1 MLGSGTDPREISMD
15 EPTVN
20 LSIKAVPLE
29 LARRLRARAARNH
42 RSLQRELMAIIE
54 AAAQSTDIESPSASA
69 TVSRRKPR
77 EATKPIGEIIDSLRA
92 RFPNPPA
99 DAPLGVDII
108 RATRDER

>member
-1 MLGSGTDPREISMD
+1 MD

-29 LARRLRARAARNH
+29 LAQRLRERAARNH

-54 AAAQSTDIESPSASA
+54 AAAGAADTPSSIASA
-69 TVSRRKPR
+69 GFFRRKPR
-77 EATKPIGEIIDSLRA
+77 EAIRSIDEVVDSLRA
-92 RFPNPPA
+92 RFPDPPA

-108 RATRDER
+108 RAARDGR